1 MDHEVCVGIFQ
12 VENAE
17 TQKCKEAGK
26 NLSDLANEKSNEVQ
40 HVVLGT
46 TVGNVDHR
54 TIRRHISLMKRN
66 KRSGM
71 ERYEATSQCEG
82 EETMAGKYTVQKVFS
97 VKLM

>member
-1 MDHEVCVGIFQ
+1 MIWQ
-12 VENAE
+12 
-17 TQKCKEAGK
+17 
-26 NLSDLANEKSNEVQ
+26 NEKSNEVQ

-54 TIRRHISLMKRN
+54 TIRRHISMKRN

-82 EETMAGKYTVQKVFS
+82 EETMAGKYTVQKFS
-97 VKLM
+97 VLN